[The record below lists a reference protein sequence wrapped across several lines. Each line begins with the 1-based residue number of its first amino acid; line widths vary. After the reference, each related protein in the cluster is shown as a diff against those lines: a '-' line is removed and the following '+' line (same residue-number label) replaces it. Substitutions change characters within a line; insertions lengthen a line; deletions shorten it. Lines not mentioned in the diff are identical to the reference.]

1 MRERVTVQSVTE
13 TKSST
18 GFPAESW
25 VTYAT
30 RWAGVEYK
38 SGSEAESAG
47 AKTAE
52 TTAVFRLRY
61 DKAINQKHRIFYA
74 SMAWD
79 IREIVIS
86 PLRDYM
92 DIKCVTNGDY
102 VTVTENLKLATA
114 TLSVVSGLSSSLKL
128 VKQVSANL
136 TVLSSIDAT
145 AESGNVIHFAEAN
158 LTADLSLTAIGKM
171 ARNIVANISAG
182 GTVDSASQLSLPALA
197 ELAAMSSVE
206 SAGQIAKISEA
217 ILSATATLS
226 ALAESQAQGVA
237 YASALLTAQGNL
249 SAALS
254 ISKQLIASLNAGGNI
269 QAAGLVARMASA
281 ALEANAQLLAVA
293 QSVKVAQA
301 DLTAVAETQ
310 LDAVVSRAVTAQ
322 LNAIAQTDLNAI
334 ISRSLSAS
342 MSATANTSV
351 TAVLANQ
358 CVALLSASGSLS
370 ATLKRA
376 VSTSATLS
384 ASATVSATGTAQA
397 ASDPYWANVEL
408 LAHANSLLTDSSGN
422 STLSFSGT
430 PTPTYSTSIK
440 QYGSAS
446 FNFSSNTPAST
457 GGFVSISNSDLLSL
471 NNSTYYTVEMWV
483 YPTALQ
489 AAGIAVIFG
498 EWGSSVATRGYALV
512 MTNTQLLQF
521 RYVDTNSTTVAPST
535 SATISLNTW
544 SHVALVKDGSN
555 IYIFINGVQYLNTTI
570 STVKT
575 SGLSTL
581 TLGAANAGLTSFS
594 GYIDEVR
601 VTKGVARYT
610 ANFTPPTAEFPNS

>member
-1 MRERVTVQSVTE
+1 MRERVTVQAVTE

-25 VTYAT
+25 ATYAT

-74 SMAWD
+74 NMAWD
-79 IREIVIS
+79 IREIIIS

-206 SAGQIAKISEA
+206 SAGQIAKVSEA
-217 ILSATATLS
+217 ILSATATIS
-226 ALAESQAQGVA
+226 AMAESQAQGVA
-237 YASALLTAQGNL
+237 YATALLTAQGNI

-254 ISKQLIASLNAGGNI
+254 ISKQLIANLNAGGNI

-281 ALEANAQLLAVA
+281 ALEVNAQLLAVA

-358 CVALLSASGSLS
+358 CVALLSAS
-370 ATLKRA
+370 
-376 VSTSATLS
+376 ATLS
-384 ASATVSATGTAQA
+384 ATIKRAKLPSFAGNAAATLSATGTVITPSV
-397 ASDPYWANVEL
+397 SDPYWANVTL
-408 LAHANSLLTDSSGN
+408 LLRGNSSPITDEKAGYTFTTQGTTPSISTSVKKFGAGSMSFAGNGYIYNTTADDVFANLGTGAFTLETWVNFNSVASVQLVCGILSSGGDTTGGVSFYVSANGVLRVYGPSVSGTVTTTIALNTWYHVAIVRSGNTWYLFKNGISQGTFTDS
-422 STLSFSGT
+422 
-430 PTPTYSTSIK
+430 
-440 QYGSAS
+440 GS
-446 FNFSSNTPAST
+446 
-457 GGFVSISNSDLLSL
+457 
-471 NNSTYYTVEMWV
+471 
-483 YPTALQ
+483 
-489 AAGIAVIFG
+489 
-498 EWGSSVATRGYALV
+498 
-512 MTNTQLLQF
+512 
-521 RYVDTNSTTVAPST
+521 VAPS
-535 SATISLNTW
+535 ATKPFSIGGHATT
-544 SHVALVKDGSN
+544 A
-555 IYIFINGVQYLNTTI
+555 YLN
-570 STVKT
+570 
-575 SGLSTL
+575 
-581 TLGAANAGLTSFS
+581 
-594 GYIDEVR
+594 GYLDDFRI
-601 VTKGVARYT
+601 TKGVARYT
-610 ANFTPPTAEFPNS
+610 SNFTPPTAEFPNS

>member
-1 MRERVTVQSVTE
+1 MRERVTVQAVTE

-25 VTYAT
+25 ATYAT

-79 IREIVIS
+79 IREIIIS
-86 PLRDYM
+86 PSRDYM

-128 VKQVSANL
+128 VKQVAANL
-136 TVLSSIDAT
+136 TVISSVNAT
-145 AESGNVIHFAEAN
+145 AESGNVIHLAEAN

-237 YASALLTAQGNL
+237 YATALLTAQGNI

-254 ISKQLIASLNAGGNI
+254 ISKQLIVSLNAGGNI

-310 LDAVVSRAVTAQ
+310 LEAVVSRAVTAQ

-358 CVALLSASGSLS
+358 CVALLSAS
-370 ATLKRA
+370 
-376 VSTSATLS
+376 ATLS
-384 ASATVSATGTAQA
+384 ATIKRAKLPSFAGNAAATISATGTVITPSV
-397 ASDPYWANVEL
+397 SDPYWANVTL
-408 LAHANSLLTDSSGN
+408 LLRGN
-422 STLSFSGT
+422 SSPITDEKAAYTFTIGGVS
-430 PTPTYSTSIK
+430 PTVGIS
-440 QYGSAS
+440 SAVKK
-446 FNFSSNTPAST
+446 FGA
-457 GGFVSISNSDLLSL
+457 GSISFPGNGYLYNTTADDTFD
-471 NNSTYYTVEMWV
+471 NFGTEAFTVEMWV
-483 YPTALQ
+483 R
-489 AAGIAVIFG
+489 FN
-498 EWGSSVATRGYALV
+498 SVAA
-512 MTNTQLLQF
+512 TQVVCGLLTSGGGSTGGF
-521 RYVDTNSTTVAPST
+521 LLFINAEGNLRLFGPAVTTTANTTVAINTWYHIAVVRSSNT
-535 SATISLNTW
+535 FYLFKDGVSQGTISNTGNVN
-544 SHVALVKDGSN
+544 SGPTFPYVIGGYTSGA
-555 IYIFINGVQYLNTTI
+555 YLN
-570 STVKT
+570 
-575 SGLSTL
+575 
-581 TLGAANAGLTSFS
+581 
-594 GYIDEVR
+594 GYIDDYR
-601 VTKGVARYT
+601 ITKGIARYT
-610 ANFTPPTAEFPNS
+610 ADFTPPTAEFPNK